1 MYRRC
6 KAWGAAHGMLFLLM
20 GCGPKYP
27 PPMGKVGRPDPVTQ
41 PSPPAQPPTKEA
53 PAVPAPGE
61 PGIEEPAGPALD
73 QPSVPPGPATALE
86 PTRTRPQRAAD
97 VPRSEL
103 MYFVMVDR
111 FFNGDPTNDDTVD
124 RTDPHAFH
132 GGDLAGVREKLDY
145 LSDLGVT
152 TVWLSPVFKMRTEK
166 VGEWG
171 AFHGYWVKDLT
182 EVEPRFG
189 TATELREL
197 SRDLHRRDMRLV
209 LDMVWNHTDYEAP
222 LRLEHPDW
230 FHQRGDIQDWDDP
243 IDVVEGDV
251 HGLPDLAQEKP
262 EVAQWLKTESLAW
275 IEKADADGFR
285 VDAVRHMP
293 LSFLADMNAALD
305 EKRGG
310 FWTVGEDFDGDATR
324 LAHTLSAGG
333 FDAVFDFSLR
343 YAMIDAF
350 CKDASMGRLASVLS
364 ADRLIGD
371 PQRMVTFLDNHDV
384 PRILHECGGEG
395 WRVDAAFTFLMN
407 VRGTPTL
414 TWGTELGLD
423 GGEEPD
429 NRRDMPWGRLG
440 ALEGDRRTGVRRA
453 MAIRRD
459 TPAARGGASRVLS
472 FSDDRLVMTQVL
484 EDEAI
489 VLRVWRGT
497 PTSAPSLPAWAN
509 RDGVVRGEAT
519 RQTGG
524 PSDSESGAGLHVHVD
539 RLRWPAETPAP
550 WSEFLGP
557 SPLVT
562 VEITVEDPPSG
573 ELRLVGAPPEFGAWT
588 PSDAPVFEATPEGR
602 ARIRVQLP
610 AGEAAAFK
618 LVALDDTGN
627 ATWEPRSD
635 RYLHV
640 ARGENT
646 DALEIAW
653 GR

>member
-1 MYRRC
+1 M
-6 KAWGAAHGMLFLLM
+6 
-20 GCGPKYP
+20 
-27 PPMGKVGRPDPVTQ
+27 
-41 PSPPAQPPTKEA
+41 
-53 PAVPAPGE
+53 
-61 PGIEEPAGPALD
+61 
-73 QPSVPPGPATALE
+73 
-86 PTRTRPQRAAD
+86 
-97 VPRSEL
+97 
-103 MYFVMVDR
+103 
-111 FFNGDPTNDDTVD
+111 
-124 RTDPHAFH
+124 
-132 GGDLAGVREKLDY
+132 
-145 LSDLGVT
+145 
-152 TVWLSPVFKMRTEK
+152 
-166 VGEWG
+166 
-171 AFHGYWVKDLT
+171 
-182 EVEPRFG
+182 
-189 TATELREL
+189 
-197 SRDLHRRDMRLV
+197 
-209 LDMVWNHTDYEAP
+209 
-222 LRLEHPDW
+222 
-230 FHQRGDIQDWDDP
+230 
-243 IDVVEGDV
+243 
-251 HGLPDLAQEKP
+251 
-262 EVAQWLKTESLAW
+262 
-275 IEKADADGFR
+275 
-285 VDAVRHMP
+285 
-293 LSFLADMNAALD
+293 
-305 EKRGG
+305 
-310 FWTVGEDFDGDATR
+310 
-324 LAHTLSAGG
+324 
-333 FDAVFDFSLR
+333 
-343 YAMIDAF
+343 
-350 CKDASMGRLASVLS
+350 
-364 ADRLIGD
+364 
-371 PQRMVTFLDNHDV
+371 
-384 PRILHECGGEG
+384 
-395 WRVDAAFTFLMN
+395 DAAFTFLMN

-440 ALEGDRRTGVRRA
+440 ALEGDRRAGVRRA

-646 DALEIAW
+646 DAIEIAW